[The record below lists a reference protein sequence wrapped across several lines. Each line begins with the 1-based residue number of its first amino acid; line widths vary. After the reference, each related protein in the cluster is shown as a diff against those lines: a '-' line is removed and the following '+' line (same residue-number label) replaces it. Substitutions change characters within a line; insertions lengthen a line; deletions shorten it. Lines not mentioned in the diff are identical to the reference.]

1 MTPRISVITGH
12 YGSGKSEFSVNLALS
27 EAAKTANVTI
37 ADLDVVNPYFRSR
50 EKRELLEGA
59 GVRVI
64 ANSFGQDRGV
74 DIPAVSPEVYSPLQD
89 STCRAIL
96 DTGGDPVGAR
106 LLGTYRHYL
115 QGEDT
120 EVLCVCNVARPETH
134 DPATIVDQIRGI
146 EAASRLRVAGL
157 INNTHMLEH
166 TTLEHIKRGND
177 VCNRVSDLLAIPVR
191 YVAVLAA
198 LAPDI
203 PDYVTGEV
211 LPIAMHL
218 REAWM
223 YTD

>member
-74 DIPAVSPEVYSPLQD
+74 DIPAVSAEIYAPLENKD
-89 STCRAIL
+89 SRAIL